1 MTEEIPYVDTAQDL
15 AALARHLAGAPWLCL
30 DTEFIRDK
38 TYFPQ
43 LCLLQVAGPDTVACV
58 DTLAV
63 DDLDPL
69 LAVLY
74 APHTTK
80 VLHAAHQDLEILFHL
95 RGEVPT
101 PVFDTQVAAALLGH
115 SDQIGYANLVE
126 RMLDV
131 CLDKAHT
138 RADWSARPLTEAQ
151 LRYAADDVIHL
162 RDVYLGQCEALR
174 RLGRLDWLEQD
185 FAALSDAARYR
196 VEPEQCW
203 RKVKEARGL
212 KGRQL
217 AVLQALAAWREERAR
232 RLDRPRR
239 WVLRDD
245 LLVELA
251 RAQPRSLDALGRI
264 RGLDETAIKRLG
276 GELLGAIERGQAAP
290 REQWPEP
297 EPRPRLTPQQDALVD
312 AMMAL
317 VRVCAAD
324 AGLSPAMLAN
334 RRTLERLAAGDQEA
348 DVLHGWRAT
357 VAGERLRALLHG
369 EACLAVDGG
378 RLVPKPI

>member
-1 MTEEIPYVDTAQDL
+1 MTEPITYIDTAEDL
-15 AALARHLAGAPWLCL
+15 AALARHLAGAPWLCV
-30 DTEFIRDK
+30 DTEFIRDR

-43 LCLLQVAGPDTVACV
+43 LCLLQVAGPDTVACI

-63 DDLDPL
+63 GDLDPL
-69 LAVLY
+69 LEVLY
-74 APHTTK
+74 APESTK

-95 RGEVPT
+95 RGEVPA
-101 PVFDTQVAAALLGH
+101 PVFDTQIAAALLGY

-126 RMLDV
+126 QMLDV
-131 CLDKAHT
+131 RLDKAHT
-138 RADWSARPLTEAQ
+138 RADWSARPLPEAQ

-162 RDVYLGQCEALR
+162 RDVYQAQRRALH

-185 FAALSDAARYR
+185 FTALSDPVRYR
-196 VEPEQCW
+196 VEPERCW
-203 RKVKEARGL
+203 LRVKDARGL

-251 RAQPRSLDALGRI
+251 RAQPESREALRRI

-276 GELLGAIERGQAAP
+276 GELLGAIEGGRAAP

-297 EPRPRLTPQQDALVD
+297 EPRPRLTPHQDALVD

-324 AGLSPAMLAN
+324 AGLSPTLLAS
-334 RRTLERLAAGDQEA
+334 RRTLERLAAGDRRAE
-348 DVLHGWRAT
+348 VLHGWRAT
-357 VAGERLRALLHG
+357 VVGERLRALLHG
-369 EACLAVDGG
+369 EACLTVDAG
-378 RLVPKPI
+378 RLVPRPI